1 MNNLSQPPQPTEPDM
16 ALLYLGSL
24 FETLDYTLPPE
35 RDEAKLDALA
45 WHILD
50 KRPKTLLGLAIRAR
64 AEKHLCRYLWTVD
77 FERLP
82 PSDQAARVVI
92 ECAMLLS
99 SRPCDRG
106 EFRAQSKTPP
116 GDRGPTGFCAW
127 HNKRIIR
134 TTALSDSDGIGE
146 QLAGSESSPDRGGK
160 VVGLDGPPLPKRV
173 AITEWDSLEQAE
185 AFFKSKAWTD
195 LGPDRD
201 KAIKTIR
208 QYAVEAVN

>member
-1 MNNLSQPPQPTEPDM
+1 M
-16 ALLYLGSL
+16 ALVYLGSL
-24 FETLDYTLPPE
+24 FETVDYTCPPE

-77 FERLP
+77 FESLP
-82 PSDQAARVVI
+82 PSDQAARVVT

-106 EFRAQSKTPP
+106 ELRVQSKTPR
-116 GDRGPTGFCAW
+116 GDRGPTGFCAR

-134 TTALSDSDGIGE
+134 GNA
-146 QLAGSESSPDRGGK
+146 
-160 VVGLDGPPLPKRV
+160 
-173 AITEWDSLEQAE
+173 
-185 AFFKSKAWTD
+185 
-195 LGPDRD
+195 
-201 KAIKTIR
+201 
-208 QYAVEAVN
+208 

>member
-1 MNNLSQPPQPTEPDM
+1 MSLWRTLEGRIGEMCELLHTRTPGIASQCFLAAACGGNSMNNLSQPPQPTEPDM

-35 RDEAKLDALA
+35 RDE
-45 WHILD
+45 
-50 KRPKTLLGLAIRAR
+50 

-127 HNKRIIR
+127 HN
-134 TTALSDSDGIGE
+134 
-146 QLAGSESSPDRGGK
+146 
-160 VVGLDGPPLPKRV
+160 
-173 AITEWDSLEQAE
+173 
-185 AFFKSKAWTD
+185 WTD

-208 QYAVEAVN
+208 RYAVEAVN

>member
-1 MNNLSQPPQPTEPDM
+1 MNNLSQPPQPAEPDM
-16 ALLYLGSL
+16 GLLYLGSL

-82 PSDQAARVVI
+82 PSDQADCVVI

-106 EFRAQSKTPP
+106 EPAPKAKPRPGGSRAGGILCLAQQEDHPDYSPP
-116 GDRGPTGFCAW
+116 ERHWRA
-127 HNKRIIR
+127 
-134 TTALSDSDGIGE
+134 
-146 QLAGSESSPDRGGK
+146 AG
-160 VVGLDGPPLPKRV
+160 GLGMLD
-173 AITEWDSLEQAE
+173 
-185 AFFKSKAWTD
+185 
-195 LGPDRD
+195 
-201 KAIKTIR
+201 
-208 QYAVEAVN
+208 

>member
-16 ALLYLGSL
+16 ALVYLGSL

-35 RDEAKLDALA
+35 RDEAKLDALT

-82 PSDQAARVVI
+82 PSDQSARVVI

-99 SRPCDRG
+99 SRRCDGG
-106 EFRAQSKTPP
+106 EFRA
-116 GDRGPTGFCAW
+116 
-127 HNKRIIR
+127 
-134 TTALSDSDGIGE
+134 
-146 QLAGSESSPDRGGK
+146 
-160 VVGLDGPPLPKRV
+160 
-173 AITEWDSLEQAE
+173 
-185 AFFKSKAWTD
+185 
-195 LGPDRD
+195 
-201 KAIKTIR
+201 
-208 QYAVEAVN
+208 